1 MENKNYINKNYI
13 KRMDAFGNTEGH
25 PSNKAYSG
33 DMVDERGPPE
43 GCTPY
48 SNPSQVPV
56 YGSSTGVVKEVT
68 EKKVKHNVTKKKG
81 NFGSNYHR

>member
-1 MENKNYINKNYI
+1 MVENHI

-33 DMVDERGPPE
+33 DMVDGRGAPE

-48 SNPSQVPV
+48 ENPCHVPV
-56 YGSSTGVVKEVT
+56 YGSSTGGEMEVT
-68 EKKVKHNVTKKKG
+68 EKKVKHNFIKKKG
-81 NFGSNYHR
+81 TFGSSYHR

>member
-1 MENKNYINKNYI
+1 MDHI
-13 KRMDAFGNTEGH
+13 KRLDAFGNTEGH

-33 DMVDERGPPE
+33 DMVDGRVAPE

-48 SNPSQVPV
+48 ADACRVPV
-56 YGSSTGVVKEVT
+56 YGSSTGVGQAVT
-68 EKKVKHNVTKKKG
+68 DKKAKHNFIKKVV